1 MSDGD
6 AEAHARM
13 YSRYVQHRLLTKSM
27 LPYFLLNIT
36 TGIYRCSMLDMSWK
50 SLRDISVR
58 QESARINAF
67 YVTNSETTLRFRYI
81 PLRFTPDRGF
91 CEAVCD
97 RKVINKNLY
106 LQKIF
111 SERWYC
117 TFVANRTFVIFG
129 GITSGE
135 GRGSGGCAARGGSAA
150 RS

>member
-1 MSDGD
+1 MSDGN

-13 YSRYVQHRLLTKSM
+13 YSRYVQHRLLTKSI

-36 TGIYRCSMLDMSWK
+36 TGIYRCSILDISWK
-50 SLRDISVR
+50 SLRDISGS

-67 YVTNSETTLRFRYI
+67 YVIDSETTLRFRYI

-91 CEAVCD
+91 CMAVCD

-111 SERWYC
+111 SERWEC
-117 TFVANRTFVIFG
+117 TLVANRTFAIFRG
-129 GITSGE
+129 NTSGS
-135 GRGSGGCAARGGSAA
+135 GRDRSRTGHKSFSGD
-150 RS
+150 